1 MRLLVTGAGGMLGQA
16 VSAAGRRLG
25 HEVIA
30 LTRSELDVTDAP
42 NVQRIVSAAEPQ
54 AVVNCAAWTDVDGAE
69 TSERQALSV
78 NGDGAGHVARAAA
91 EIGARMVHVSTDY
104 VFDGARAAGV
114 DDPWIE
120 SDPVGPLQ
128 AYGRTKLAGEEA
140 VAQAGG
146 EHAVVRTAWLFGAGG
161 PNFVETMLG
170 LAHRRDEIDVVT
182 DQVGRPTWTGHL
194 AAALVEM
201 AERRGDAGVFHATGE
216 GSCSWNEFALE
227 IFAAAGVSCRVRP
240 TTSDRF
246 PRPAQRPAY
255 SVLGTERDPAVVL
268 PPWEDGLRAYLSQ
281 RAEVA
286 A

>member
-1 MRLLVTGAGGMLGQA
+1 MRLLVTGAGGMLGRA

-25 HEVIA
+25 HDVIA
-30 LTRSELDVTDAP
+30 LGRSELDIIDAAD
-42 NVQRIVSAAEPQ
+42 VQRIVTAAGP
-54 AVVNCAAWTDVDGAE
+54 AAIINCAAWTDVDGAE
-69 TSERQALSV
+69 AHERQALAV

-91 EIGARMVHVSTDY
+91 AVGARMVHVSTDY
-104 VFDGARAAGV
+104 VFDGGRTTGV
-114 DDPWIE
+114 DEPWIE
-120 SDPVGPLQ
+120 SDPVAPLQ

-140 VAQAGG
+140 VARAGA
-146 EHAVVRTAWLFGAGG
+146 EHAIVRTAWLFGAGG
-161 PNFVETMLG
+161 PNFVETMLA
-170 LAHRRDEIDVVT
+170 LAAQRDEIDVVT

-227 IFAAAGVSCRVRP
+227 IFATAGVACRVRP

-246 PRPAQRPAY
+246 PRPARRPAY
-255 SVLGTERDPAVVL
+255 SVLGTERDPPVTL
-268 PPWEDGLRAYLSQ
+268 PPWEEGLAAYLSD
-281 RAEVA
+281 RAQLA